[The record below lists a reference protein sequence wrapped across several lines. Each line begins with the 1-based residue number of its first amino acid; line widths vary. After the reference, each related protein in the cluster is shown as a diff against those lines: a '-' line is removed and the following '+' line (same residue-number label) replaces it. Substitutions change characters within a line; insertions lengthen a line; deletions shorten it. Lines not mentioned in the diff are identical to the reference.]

1 MAGNVISDDD
11 PWGSIKSEK
20 RSNTATPKE
29 VNDFHSRS
37 DLDSSTLAQHH
48 TLGIKHDQACP
59 GDHTHDGTTSRKLAA
74 NMTLTGSKGGN
85 VALGNLITLLATVLG
100 FTDSTT

>member
-1 MAGNVISDDD
+1 MAGNVISEDD
-11 PWGSIKSEK
+11 PWGPIKSEK
-20 RSNTATPKE
+20 KSNTATPKE

-37 DLDSSTLAQHH
+37 DVDSSTLAQHH

-59 GDHTHDGTTSRKLAA
+59 GDHIHDGTTSRKLMAGV
-74 NMTLTGSKGGN
+74 TLTGSKGGN
-85 VALGNLITLLATVLG
+85 VALGNLITSLAAAFG